1 MSRFDSRTTLFSQ
14 DGRLL
19 QVEYAIKAVTI
30 AAPCLAILAQDG
42 IVFVA
47 QKKLPSKLSDQQ
59 TSEKIYRIDSHIVCA
74 VSGLTSDANIL
85 IDEARAYS
93 QKWLAVYDEPIPVEV
108 LVQYISDVKQNY
120 THHGGL
126 RPYGVSFLFG
136 GWDAHLGFQLYQ
148 TDPSGNYSAWV
159 ATSIGGSAPEIASA
173 LKQNITDS
181 NQKILLKEAQQ
192 YAVSA
197 LIKTTDITKVSS
209 DKMEILTVVKTENG
223 DIFAKY
229 VSNAE
234 VDAICKQLQDK

>member
-1 MSRFDSRTTLFSQ
+1 MPRNPGPRRDCLCRPEEAAIETQRSADKRKDLQDRFPHCVRCFWANLRCQ
-14 DGRLL
+14 YPYRRGQNL
-19 QVEYAIKAVTI
+19 Q
-30 AAPCLAILAQDG
+30 
-42 IVFVA
+42 
-47 QKKLPSKLSDQQ
+47 S
-59 TSEKIYRIDSHIVCA
+59 
-74 VSGLTSDANIL
+74 
-85 IDEARAYS
+85 
-93 QKWLAVYDEPIPVEV
+93 KWLAVYDEPIPVEV

-173 LKQNITDS
+173 LKQNIADS
-181 NQKILLKEAQQ
+181 SQKILLKEAQQ

-209 DKMEILTVVKTENG
+209 DKMEILTVVKGESG
-223 DIFAKY
+223 DILAKY

-234 VDAICKQLQDK
+234 VDAICRQLQDK